1 MLDSILFIIG
11 IFFAGF
17 HLGQM
22 YTVFRVK
29 KFIADPEN
37 LKKIQSQ
44 LESNTTVQHIAELSV
59 ENYKDKLYLFDQRT
73 NTFICQADTLEELAH
88 LANTKNNINKA
99 TVFNQSNQKLHKF
112 IDGKVYES

>member
-17 HLGQM
+17 HAGQF
-22 YTVFRVK
+22 YAVFK
-29 KFIADPEN
+29 IKNFISDPDN
-37 LKKIQSQ
+37 LQKIRIQ
-44 LESNTTVQHIAELSV
+44 LESNNNQIAELSV
-59 ENYKDKLYLFDQRT
+59 ENYKDKLYLFDQKT
-73 NTFICQADTLEELAH
+73 NTFICQADTLEELAY
-88 LANTKNNINKA
+88 LASTKNNINKA